1 MKAFLLAAGL
11 GTRLQPITNTIPK
24 CLVPVAGK
32 PMLAYWFDLFRKH
45 GITEVLI
52 NLNHFPE
59 QVKAYVNNTITD
71 LKVTLVNEDI
81 LLGSLGTLIH
91 NNKFVENEE
100 SFFVFYADTLTNV
113 NLQEMLEI
121 HKQSLKPFTMGLFLS
136 NDPKSCGIV
145 TLDQSGCVVDFEE
158 KPTAPKSDL
167 ANAGI
172 YIMNVDLFNKVK
184 LHDKKVLDIAFD
196 LLPQLVNQMQ
206 GYEIKDFV
214 LDMGTHSNL
223 ALANEFVKNHPSAFN
238 ITVEKKLNKL

>member
-45 GITEVLI
+45 GIKEVLI

-59 QVKAYVNNTITD
+59 QVKAYIKNTITD
-71 LKVTLVNEDI
+71 LQITLVNEDI
-81 LLGSLGTLIH
+81 LLGSLGTLFH

-113 NLQEMLEI
+113 NLQEMMEI
-121 HKQSLKPFTMGLFLS
+121 HKQSLKPFTIGLFHS
-136 NDPKSCGIV
+136 SDPKSCGIV

-158 KPTAPKSDL
+158 KPTSPKSDL

-172 YIMNVDLFNKVK
+172 YIMNVDLFNKIK
-184 LHDKKVLDIAFD
+184 LKDKKILDIGFD

-206 GYEIKDFV
+206 GYKIKDFV

-223 ALANEFVKNHPSAFN
+223 ALATEFVKNNPSSFN
-238 ITVEKKLNKL
+238 

>member
-59 QVKAYVNNTITD
+59 QVKAYINNTITD

-100 SFFVFYADTLTNV
+100 SFFVFYADTLTNL

-121 HKQSLKPFTMGLFLS
+121 HKQSLKPFTMGLFHS

-145 TLDQSGCVVDFEE
+145 TLDQSGCVLDFEE

-184 LHDKKVLDIAFD
+184 LNDKKLLDIAFD

-223 ALANEFVKNHPSAFN
+223 TLANEFVKNHPSAFN
-238 ITVEKKLNKL
+238 IIVEKKLK